1 MAASRPF
8 DVLASSPRLRVRQ
21 SAWIVADALDLPV
34 TVVGGLAGQE
44 FGTADGR
51 AWAGVTA
58 GFGGEPAHD
67 PDRPI
72 AAGAEP
78 WNAYADRVLAAL
90 TGILTAHAGGRV
102 CVVGHGKTAGL
113 AAALLSGAPDPR
125 AAAPALVIAHGEL
138 SVWRR
143 DVTGW
148 HHEAAG
154 RTAATSR
161 R

>member
-1 MAASRPF
+1 
-8 DVLASSPRLRVRQ
+8 VTSPRLRVRQ
-21 SAWIVADALDLPV
+21 SAGIVADALGLPV
-34 TVVGGLAGQE
+34 TVVDGLAGQE

-51 AWAGVTA
+51 RWARVTA

-72 AAGAEP
+72 APGAEP

-90 TGILTAHAGGRV
+90 TGILTAHAGRRV
-102 CVVGHGKTAGL
+102 CLVGHGKTAGL

-125 AAAPALVIAHGEL
+125 TAAPALVIAHGEL

-143 DVTGW
+143 DATGW
-148 HHEAAG
+148 HHEGAG
-154 RTAATSR
+154 RAPATVR
-161 R
+161 RG